1 MSVLVFLI
9 PIALFLGGAGLAA
22 FFWALKSG
30 QFDDPKGAAERIL
43 LDDDLEKDDQAVSRM
58 SR

>member
-9 PIALFLGGAGLAA
+9 PIALILGGVGLAA

-30 QFDDPKGAAERIL
+30 QFEDPKGAAERVL
-43 LDDDLEKDDQAVSRM
+43 LDDDLEDNDQDAARM